1 MKSATDFLEN
11 ELFRIAASDI
21 GSTNQGDVSNP
32 RKSENVLRQECLD
45 IGILS

>member
-11 ELFRIAASDI
+11 ELSRIATRDI
-21 GSTNQGDVSNP
+21 GLTNHDDVSNT
-32 RKSENVLRQECLD
+32 RESENVLRQECLD